1 MKFRHTMKSRRTMT
15 AVAIATG
22 LLVTVAG
29 CGGGDGNGGDDDKSD
44 KTTSS
49 SVPSST
55 DGGGSE
61 ETDSQAPA
69 DQPALAEV
77 KNGDLTLAITS
88 AVRDEGGYVTVNGT
102 VTNSGG
108 DFWIAGDWRGD
119 ERELSKN
126 GSSLAGAALVDSKA
140 KKKYLVLR
148 DTDGRCLCTKFEGG
162 GVDAGQTADWFAQ
175 FPAPS
180 ADSTQVNFQVGTMPP
195 ASIEISEGE

>member
-1 MKFRHTMKSRRTMT
+1 MKFRHTMKSRRAVT

-22 LLVTVAG
+22 LLITVAG
-29 CGGGDGNGGDDDKSD
+29 CGGGDDGKTDKDASSSAPSKTEGGGD
-44 KTTSS
+44 
-49 SVPSST
+49 
-55 DGGGSE
+55 E
-61 ETDSQAPA
+61 ETKTPAPA
-69 DQPALAEV
+69 AEPALAEV
-77 KNGDLTLAITS
+77 KNGDITLTVTS
-88 AVRDEGGYVTVNGT
+88 AVRDQGGFVTVNGT

-108 DFWIAGDWRGD
+108 EFWIAADWRGD

-162 GVDAGQTADWFAQ
+162 GVDGGQTADWFAQ
-175 FPAPS
+175 FPAPPE
-180 ADSTQVNFQVGTMPP
+180 DSTQVNFQVGTMPP

>member
-1 MKFRHTMKSRRTMT
+1 MKFRRTMKSRRAVT

-29 CGGGDGNGGDDDKSD
+29 CGGGDGD
-44 KTTSS
+44 KTDKNASS
-49 SVPSST
+49 SAPSRT
-55 DGGGSE
+55 DGGKTE
-61 ETDSQAPA
+61 ETESQPPA
-69 DQPALAEV
+69 AEPALAEV
-77 KNGDLTLAITS
+77 KNGDITLAVTS
-88 AVRDEGGYVTVNGT
+88 AVRDQGGFVTVNGT

-108 DFWIAGDWRGD
+108 DFWVAADWRGD

-126 GSSLAGAALVDSKA
+126 GASLAGAALVDSKA

-162 GVDAGQTADWFAQ
+162 GVDTGQTTDWFAQ
-175 FPAPS
+175 FPAPPE
-180 ADSTQVNFQVGTMPP
+180 DSTQVNLQVGTMPP

>member
-1 MKFRHTMKSRRTMT
+1 MKFRHTMKSRRAVT

-22 LLVTVAG
+22 LLITVAG
-29 CGGGDGNGGDDDKSD
+29 CGGGDGD
-44 KTTSS
+44 KTDKNASS
-49 SVPSST
+49 STPSST
-55 DGGGSE
+55 EGGGDE
-61 ETDSQAPA
+61 ETESQTPA
-69 DQPALAEV
+69 AEPALAEV
-77 KNGDLTLAITS
+77 KNGDITLTVTS
-88 AVRDEGGYVTVNGT
+88 AVRDQGGFVTVNGT

-108 DFWIAGDWRGD
+108 EFWVAADWRGD

-162 GVDAGQTADWFAQ
+162 GVDTGQTTDWFAQ
-175 FPAPS
+175 FPAPP

-195 ASIEISEGE
+195 ASIELSEGE